1 MLPIYR
7 FQKQIMNV
15 SCLLRITIAGSRL
28 IRCRF
33 FCHSYARVHKLYACV
48 LFLFLSL
55 SSVVSRVSARLSSSG
70 FGRVST
76 QSAMSWDTTPLFGYA
91 VDRLYCRDI
100 LYVYSVNT
108 VGVLSIG
115 CILLVIYWHF
125 YCLSP
130 TGISGSVPPA

>member
-48 LFLFLSL
+48 LFRFLSL

-91 VDRLYCRDI
+91 VDRLYCREI

-108 VGVLSIG
+108 VGVISIG
-115 CILLVIYWHF
+115 YILFIIYWYFPLFADHRL
-125 YCLSP
+125 Y
-130 TGISGSVPPA
+130 